1 MAPKLPPPAKTKAV
15 FAGPAWLDRD
25 KAPGAPRSRG
35 ERPRDARRRYSSR
48 KRGDAINIGCDNRH
62 SGMVRRTRPQMCNCT
77 SGNLEIPRCAI
88 AHLRFA
94 SSTRPGITA
103 KALLRLLPPAPPKPA
118 LLAEHVPEPPPP

>member
-1 MAPKLPPPAKTKAV
+1 MAPKLPPPAKTKAA

-35 ERPRDARRRYSSR
+35 ERRRDARRCYSSR

-77 SGNLEIPRCAI
+77 SGNLEIPGP
-88 AHLRFA
+88 RF
-94 SSTRPGITA
+94 TRPGMTA
-103 KALLRLLPPAPPKPA
+103 STLLLLLQIGRA
-118 LLAEHVPEPPPP
+118 

>member
-35 ERPRDARRRYSSR
+35 ERPRDVRRRYSTR

-62 SGMVRRTRPQMCNCT
+62 SGMVRRTRPRI
-77 SGNLEIPRCAI
+77 SRFRVRVFDAPRNDG
-88 AHLRFA
+88 LRGTA
-94 SSTRPGITA
+94 SA
-103 KALLRLLPPAPPKPA
+103 FDERLLDHKMAG
-118 LLAEHVPEPPPP
+118 LAV